1 MGKQNLNFGFSEKN
15 YKLILAGLGINVL
28 GFLLMIGG
36 GSDDPNKFNASELF
50 SNVRITIAPALI
62 VIGYIVI
69 IYAIMKKPQAEVS
82 ESKEIIEVKET
93 SHIQKPAKGKK

>member
-15 YKLILAGLGINVL
+15 YKLLLAGLGINVL

-36 GSDDPNKFNASELF
+36 GTDDPNKFDASELF

-69 IYAIMKKPQAEVS
+69 IFAIMKKPQAEAS
-82 ESKEIIEVKET
+82 DSKDIFEVKET
-93 SHIQKPAKGKK
+93 SNLQKPAKGKK